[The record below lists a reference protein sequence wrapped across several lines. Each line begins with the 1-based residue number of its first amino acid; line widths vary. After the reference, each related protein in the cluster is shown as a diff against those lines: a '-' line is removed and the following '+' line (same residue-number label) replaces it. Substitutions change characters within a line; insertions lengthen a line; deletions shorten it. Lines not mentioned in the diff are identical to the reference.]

1 MPFVAVG
8 SVSGLKLVSSS
19 DLRSLS
25 ASAPESASDLSS
37 GLDSEDD
44 DDDDGGDDDDDGD
57 DDGVYLL
64 LQVHGNRLETLP
76 ESIKYLSK
84 LKRLWVSDNQLEV
97 RTFFVEL

>member
-1 MPFVAVG
+1 M
-8 SVSGLKLVSSS
+8 
-19 DLRSLS
+19 RTLS
-25 ASAPESASDLSS
+25 RHWMYEFQVVNRD
-37 GLDSEDD
+37 DDDYEDEDEDEDEDEHDDDDD